1 MSSHGS
7 CGGGYC
13 RAVEIEVWSDVVCPW
28 CYIGRRRLQQALA
41 ERPDLD
47 VTIRHRAFQ
56 LQPDAPHDHTVPTG
70 AYLAEKYG
78 ISEERVREMQDTVID
93 VARSVGLTYNLEH
106 TLTGNTRDAHR
117 LLLWAAEFDR
127 QDELLEQMY
136 AAYFTKGASLFDER
150 SLLDLVDS
158 VGLDP
163 AEASRMLT
171 SDRYAEDIR
180 NDLSAAQQL
189 GATGVPF
196 FVFDRS
202 FGIAGAQP
210 LEIFRQTL
218 EAAAPSH

>member
-56 LQPDAPHDHTVPTG
+56 LQPDVPHDHTVPTG

-180 NDLSAAQQL
+180 NDLSTAQQL

>member
-158 VGLDP
+158 AGLDP
-163 AEASRMLT
+163 AEASRMLA
-171 SDRYAEDIR
+171 SDRYMDDIR
-180 NDLSAAQQL
+180 NDVSTAQQL

-196 FVFDRS
+196 FVFDRA

-210 LEIFRQTL
+210 LEVFRQTL

>member
-1 MSSHGS
+1 M
-7 CGGGYC
+7 
-13 RAVEIEVWSDVVCPW
+13 EIEVWSDVVCPW

-47 VTIRHRAFQ
+47 VTIHHRAFQ
-56 LQPDAPHDHTVPTG
+56 LQPDAPHDHAVPTSS
-70 AYLAEKYG
+70 YLAQNYG
-78 ISEERVREMQDTVID
+78 ISEDRVREMQDTVID
-93 VARSVGLTYNLEH
+93 AARSVGLTYNLEG
-106 TLTGNTRDAHR
+106 TQTGNTRDAHR

-158 VGLDP
+158 AGLDP
-163 AEASRMLT
+163 AEASRMLA
-171 SDRYAEDIR
+171 SDRYMEDIR
-180 NDLSAAQQL
+180 SDVSTAQQL